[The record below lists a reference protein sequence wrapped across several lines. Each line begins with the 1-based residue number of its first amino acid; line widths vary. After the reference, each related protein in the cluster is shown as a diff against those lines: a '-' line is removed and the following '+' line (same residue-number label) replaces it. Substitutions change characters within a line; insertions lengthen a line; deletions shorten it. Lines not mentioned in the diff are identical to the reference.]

1 VSLLRQNR
9 RRALRVLACAV
20 ASASVLLAGCRHPGF
35 PEYPAN
41 YHEFAYVSDGASNT
55 VTVLDLVYLRE
66 DRVLEVGRNPTGLA
80 VNPVR
85 NEVYAVNTGSN
96 SVSVI
101 DATTNKVV
109 ATIGVH
115 QQPYFIA
122 VAPDGKRAYVPNSG
136 SNTVSV
142 IDLDARRQIGVA
154 ATGEGPGVAR
164 VSPDNRTLVV
174 TNEHA
179 GSVSVYSINQS
190 TGAPL
195 TLRSAFA
202 GCPGATDVA
211 ILPDSSKAFVACS
224 GGHQVMAIWL
234 AAAPDS
240 WRGKQDGAL
249 QRDQMLTLLDVGRT
263 PTHIAL
269 KPDGGEVF
277 TTNFDSDSI
286 SEISTWTNEVLGTYV
301 IGAKPVRAI
310 ISEDDST
317 LWVTNFGADSVS
329 LYAIDDG
336 RMEAAVRTGSKPDAL
351 ALSKD
356 EHLLVVADAG
366 SSDIAVIRT
375 QSKDGPSL
383 VTMLPAGD
391 HPNDL
396 VVKSFRSRPALHH

>member
-1 VSLLRQNR
+1 
-9 RRALRVLACAV
+9 
-20 ASASVLLAGCRHPGF
+20 
-35 PEYPAN
+35 
-41 YHEFAYVSDGASNT
+41 
-55 VTVLDLVYLRE
+55 
-66 DRVLEVGRNPTGLA
+66 
-80 VNPVR
+80 VR

-101 DATTNKVV
+101 DVTKNQVV

-115 QQPYFIA
+115 QRPYFIA

-164 VSPDNRTLVV
+164 VAPDNGTLVV
-174 TNEHA
+174 ANQHA
-179 GSVSVYSINQS
+179 GSVSVYSINES
-190 TGAPL
+190 AGAPL

-202 GCPGATDVA
+202 GCAGATDVA
-211 ILPDSSKAFVACS
+211 ILPDSSKAFIACS

-240 WRGKQDGAL
+240 WRGKQDASL
-249 QRDQMLTLLDVGRT
+249 QHDQMLALLDVGKT

-301 IGAKPVRAI
+301 IGAKPARGI

-336 RMEAAVRTGSKPDAL
+336 RMEAAVRTGSRPDAL

-366 SSDIAVIRT
+366 SSDVSVIRT

-396 VVKSFRSRPALHH
+396 VVKSFRSRPILGH